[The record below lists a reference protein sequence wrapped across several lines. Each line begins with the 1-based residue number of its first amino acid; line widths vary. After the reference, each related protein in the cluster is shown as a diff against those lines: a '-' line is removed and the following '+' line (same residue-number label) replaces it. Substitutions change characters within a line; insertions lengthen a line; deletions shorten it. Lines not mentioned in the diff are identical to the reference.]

1 MLIKSYSKINLSLR
15 VTKKLKNKLH
25 NIQTNTFLL
34 NLHDSINIK
43 KIKSRKDKVIFK
55 GKFNR
60 NINKK
65 KNSVINTL
73 KIIKKIRSLNAN
85 FQIIINKKIPVF
97 AGLGGGTSNA
107 IYLIKYFLGNKLD
120 KKKIHIFEKE
130 IGTDLRLF
138 LYKQSFQKSLTNVI
152 NYKKNHRFYFLL
164 LYPNI
169 KCSTKEIYS
178 RVKNYKPSQR
188 FNFAKITKK
197 NKLLSLLKKENNGLQ
212 NIVEKKHPIIK
223 KIIKNISELK
233 GCQIARMTGSGSVC
247 FGLFKNKKSA
257 IIALKKIKGKFPDY
271 WSLVTKT
278 I

>member
-43 KIKSRKDKVIFK
+43 KIKSIKDKVIFK

-120 KKKIHIFEKE
+120 KKKIHIFEKK

-169 KCSTKEIYS
+169 KCSTKEIY
-178 RVKNYKPSQR
+178 

-197 NKLLSLLKKENNGLQ
+197 NKLLRLLKKENNGLQ

-257 IIALKKIKGKFPDY
+257 IIALKKIKVKFPDY